1 MRIVKE
7 LLLNPVEAIKR
18 AKNKKGI
25 DKVSS
30 LLIIEWFLIGIA
42 NVIIYANLGKLTMI
56 GIGLAVFLL
65 GIPLA
70 LFLAFL
76 LTIIMRVLGGKG
88 DYYNGLTPIVYGTFA
103 ISIGILVSSPFF
115 YVPKVGFI
123 FSIFILIIS
132 GALSIATFY
141 RAIKEMF
148 SVDII
153 TTWIGLGLM
162 VAAITF
168 GAYLTFILLFGGT
181 QGFWQTFAT
190 IRTWN
195 I

>member
-1 MRIVKE
+1 MRVVKE
-7 LLLNPVEAIKR
+7 LLLNPVEAIKK
-18 AKNKKGI
+18 AKTKKEI
-25 DKVSS
+25 NKVSS
-30 LLIIEWFLIGIA
+30 LFIVEWFLIGIA

-56 GIGLAVFLL
+56 GIGLAVFLI

-76 LTIIMRVLGGKG
+76 LSVIIKILGGRG
-88 DYYNGLTPIVYGTFA
+88 SYYNGLTSIVYGTFA

-115 YVPKVGFI
+115 YVPKIGFV
-123 FSIFILIIS
+123 FSLFILIIS

-141 RAIKEMF
+141 RSIKELF
-148 SVDII
+148 NIDII

-168 GAYLTFILLFGGT
+168 GVYLTLILLFGGT
-181 QGFWQTFAT
+181 QGFLQMFSTL
-190 IRTWN
+190 RTWN